1 MLNPNTNMRE
11 LAYVARITK
20 TLPIEGADN
29 IELVQIN
36 DGWWCIAKIGEFVTG
51 DLCVYFEIDSKL
63 PEKDWSEFLAAK
75 HYKVKTMKLGKFK
88 VVSQGLALPISAFGW
103 EYSDDQ
109 FAGGQGII
117 DTHSTKEERYLT
129 EGDFLTE
136 RLGVTYSVVE
146 DNERKGA
153 GPDKYKKMAQR
164 NPELFKKPIVRWL
177 MKRQWGKNLMF
188 LFFGKKKDKRSWPQW
203 VVKTDEERVQ
213 NMTWILNDKSEWFA
227 TEKIDGTSST
237 YTMRG
242 FGRKREFYICSRNVC
257 FDTPEKMA
265 NGAWYDTNVYQ
276 EMAIKYD
283 IENVLADLLDSR
295 KNELDF
301 VTIQGE
307 TYGDGIQK
315 RAYGLKNGKH
325 DLMVFNLIFGYK
337 NGETKRFNPREMTE
351 ILSTY
356 KVPCVPI
363 VDENFVLPD
372 TLEELLDIATDNSK
386 VDGGMREGLVFRSK
400 DGVQSFKAVS
410 NEFLLKYHQ

>member
-1 MLNPNTNMRE
+1 
-11 LAYVARITK
+11 
-20 TLPIEGADN
+20 
-29 IELVQIN
+29 
-36 DGWWCIAKIGEFVTG
+36 
-51 DLCVYFEIDSKL
+51 
-63 PEKDWSEFLAAK
+63 
-75 HYKVKTMKLGKFK
+75 
-88 VVSQGLALPISAFGW
+88 
-103 EYSDDQ
+103 
-109 FAGGQGII
+109 
-117 DTHSTKEERYLT
+117 
-129 EGDFLTE
+129 
-136 RLGVTYSVVE
+136 
-146 DNERKGA
+146 
-153 GPDKYKKMAQR
+153 
-164 NPELFKKPIVRWL
+164 
-177 MKRQWGKNLMF
+177 
-188 LFFGKKKDKRSWPQW
+188 
-203 VVKTDEERVQ
+203 
-213 NMTWILNDKSEWFA
+213 MTWILNDKSEWFA

-283 IENVLADLLDSR
+283 IENVLEDLLDSR
-295 KNELDF
+295 KDELDF

-315 RAYGLKNGKH
+315 RAYGLKDGKH

-337 NGETKRFNPREMTE
+337 NGETKRFNPREMTD
-351 ILSTY
+351 ILSAY